1 MPYKVKFAPA
11 AARQIKKLPASIQ
24 KRIIGRL
31 EKLRTSPRP
40 PGVKRLAGEENLY
53 RLPTGDY
60 RIIYQIQERVLLI
73 LVVKIGQRRDVY
85 RQ

>member
-1 MPYKVKFAPA
+1 MPYKVELAPV

-31 EKLRTSPRP
+31 EKLGKSPRP
-40 PGVKRLAGEENLY
+40 TGVKKLTGEENLY
-53 RLPTGDY
+53 RLPAGDY
-60 RIIYQIQERVLLI
+60 RIIYQILDRVLLI
-73 LVVKIGQRRDVY
+73 LVVKIGHRRDVY